1 MKPYRHRLLSTTYLS
16 LAIGSGAL
24 LLAPAVV
31 GLAGGGPGGVAFAA
45 CNPCAAK
52 NPCNPCAATNPCN
65 PCNPCAVKKIVNPCN
80 PCAATNPCN
89 PCAAKNP
96 CNPCAA
102 KTN

>member
-1 MKPYRHRLLSTTYLS
+1 MLKKTFVALSVAT
-16 LAIGSGAL
+16 LATSAAVLPIAAAKAADTSVQIAAC
-24 LLAPAVV
+24 APKN
-31 GLAGGGPGGVAFAA
+31 P

-52 NPCNPCAATNPCN
+52 NPCNPCAAKN
-65 PCNPCAVKKIVNPCN
+65 PCNPCAAKN

-96 CNPCAA
+96 CNPCKP